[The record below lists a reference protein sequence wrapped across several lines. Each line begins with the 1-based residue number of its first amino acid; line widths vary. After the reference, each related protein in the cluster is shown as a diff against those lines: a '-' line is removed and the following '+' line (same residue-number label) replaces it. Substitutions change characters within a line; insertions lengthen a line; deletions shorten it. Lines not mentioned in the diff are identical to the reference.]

1 MVPAKWLVL
10 TTAVVLVLSA
20 CSSSDADLSEAV
32 ADGDAHRVRE
42 LVDQGADLNEPI
54 ELGMTPLMRAA
65 NRGDERIATILIDAG
80 ADVNLPGM
88 DDLTPLHI
96 AARSDSVGVGE
107 LLIDH
112 GADPAVRSASGMNA
126 LDQAA
131 AGGSVEFV
139 ELLLWKTSLD
149 VDAPSEAITQGHGY
163 PRDLGPTPL
172 GLAVRE
178 GRTETVSRLLDLGAR
193 VDAPSASAHTPLL
206 LAIFFDQSAA
216 VVQQLL
222 DAGADPDATATC
234 DAGCSTGGGEPLNAT
249 EWAIALGREQLVPLL
264 DSAR

>member
-1 MVPAKWLVL
+1 MPAKWLVP
-10 TTAVVLVLSA
+10 TAAVLLVLAA

-32 ADGDAHRVRE
+32 ADGDARRVRE
-42 LVDQGADLNEPI
+42 LVGQGVDLNGPL

-65 NRGDERIATILIDAG
+65 NRDDERIATILIDAG
-80 ADVNLPGM
+80 ADVNLSGM
-88 DDLTPLHI
+88 DGLTPVHI

-107 LLIDH
+107 LLIDR
-112 GADPAVRSASGMNA
+112 GADPATRSASGMNA

-131 AGGSVEFV
+131 ASGSSEFV
-139 ELLLWKTSLD
+139 ELLVTRTSLD

-178 GRTETVSRLLDLGAR
+178 GRSETVSRLLDLGAR
-193 VDAPSASAHTPLL
+193 VDAPSASGHTPLL
-206 LAIFFDQSAA
+206 LAVFFDQSAE

-222 DAGADPDATATC
+222 DAGADPGATATC
-234 DAGCSTGGGEPLNAT
+234 DTGCSTGGGEPLNT
-249 EWAIALGREQLVPLL
+249 IDWAIALGREQLVPVLGPG
-264 DSAR
+264 R